1 MPRVRCVTF
10 SARCLATL
18 SLVLASFGCVQ
29 TCYLLQAAYGQDE
42 LAFKA
47 RSIDDVVADPS
58 VPRETRQLLALV
70 ADVKKFGNAH
80 GIAATGN
87 YDSYVD
93 LGRPAVVWVVTASH
107 PLRFEPKTWWYP
119 IVGTVPYLGWF
130 DKDAAEKFGAELR
143 EEGWDVDVRGSSAYS
158 TLGWFDDPVLSSMI
172 KPRDSVVGDLVNVVL
187 HESVHATH
195 FVAGQASFNES
206 LADWVADRLTDRY
219 LAERLHLDR
228 WQQYAYDEA
237 QIDRAERAKRF
248 HEVYQE
254 LDAVYRSKASDA
266 EKLARK
272 EAILEALGRESRL
285 GRQINNA
292 TLLGSRTY
300 HAGGPAFGKLFDHC
314 GGAWP
319 RFWAAVKSIDTSSFA
334 TEQEDDVGKVL
345 APLLAKPCPAGERQ
359 DL

>member
-1 MPRVRCVTF
+1 MV
-10 SARCLATL
+10 ARLACLA
-18 SLVLASFGCVQ
+18 LVALAIAPAGLGCVQ

-47 RSIDDVVADPS
+47 RPIDEVVADPS

-70 ADVKKFGNAH
+70 ADVKAFGVAH
-80 GIAATGN
+80 GIAPTGN
-87 YDSYVD
+87 YERYVD

-130 DKDAAEKFGAELR
+130 DQDAALKFGAELR

-172 KPRDSVVGDLVNVVL
+172 RPRDSVVGDLVNVVL

-195 FVAGQASFNES
+195 FVAGQAPFNES

-248 HEVYQE
+248 HEVYVE
-254 LDAVYRSKASDA
+254 LDALYHSKLGDP
-266 EKLARK
+266 EKLAK
-272 EAILEALGRESRL
+272 KQQILDALARETHVARDL
-285 GRQINNA
+285 NNA

-300 HAGGPAFGKLFDHC
+300 HQGGPAFAKLFEHC
-314 GGAWP
+314 GRAWP
-319 RFWAAVKSIDTSSFA
+319 RFWTAVKSIDSASFE
-334 TEQEDDVGKVL
+334 TEQQDDIDKVV
-345 APLLAKPCPAGERQ
+345 APVLAKPCVAEG
-359 DL
+359 